1 MSELDFLDPF
11 LKLGLPDFLHGF
23 IERNTID
30 FLRPCIG
37 RKLPGYAV
45 ATFSVLNGG
54 GQYETCSTKEL
65 NLVPVSPL
73 HVNAFEETDMTA
85 DIASL
90 HGSPERPPAEHRV
103 YKNATGSWDFYYVQD
118 GNLHAG
124 WDDYGINC
132 VDNVRA
138 RCGIADPTKTSLA
151 FYPGWQTRPGEWS
164 SAYYR
169 LMRYIQGR
177 RCILTLYADAT
188 AVSPASKTSYTG
200 RCWVSSVKPEE
211 GRMVFTISYDLEPP
225 DDYK

>member
-11 LKLGLPDFLHGF
+11 LKLGLPDFLHPF

-37 RKLPGYAV
+37 RELPGYAV

-85 DIASL
+85 DIAIL

-103 YKNATGSWDFYYVQD
+103 YKNATGSWDFTTCRT
-118 GNLHAG
+118 G
-124 WDDYGINC
+124 
-132 VDNVRA
+132 
-138 RCGIADPTKTSLA
+138 TST
-151 FYPGWQTRPGEWS
+151 PGGT
-164 SAYYR
+164 
-169 LMRYIQGR
+169 
-177 RCILTLYADAT
+177 TT
-188 AVSPASKTSYTG
+188 ASTAWTT
-200 RCWVSSVKPEE
+200 
-211 GRMVFTISYDLEPP
+211 
-225 DDYK
+225 